1 MARQVTFEITVKDKA
16 TGELKTIET
25 KAKTATQAF
34 AKLSDNAKT
43 ASAKIAASTKN
54 AAAAT
59 LVFDGLASAVQQ
71 LTAMC
76 ADLAAA
82 YDAQIMAEE
91 KLATIMQQRMAATA
105 EDIQGI
111 KDLCAAQQQLGVI
124 GDEVQLAGAQQVA
137 TFLQSKES
145 LATLIPAMN
154 NLLAQQKGLNATQ
167 QDAVNIGNMV
177 GKVMQ
182 GQISAL
188 TRAGI
193 TFTEAQKQVLQYGTE
208 EERAATLAQVITDN
222 VGNMNARLAQ
232 TDSGKMQQLRNA
244 LGDVKEQIGG
254 FAKSALPFLTMS
266 SQATVAAMGIA
277 KVVTAVKALTV
288 AFRALNTVTKA
299 SILGAVVAVVA
310 ALVGWMSSLS
320 DETEEAAAQTKRL
333 QEEQDRLRQRQER
346 LSQLTQSQ
354 VAEFER
360 YKSLLA
366 NFNGT
371 QQEQARLV
379 AELNNKYGEQFGVF
393 KTLSEWYQTLTKNS
407 EAYCRQIEAE
417 ARVRLVSEDIADLT
431 ARHRQTT
438 RALDAD
444 PTTANAPSMFDPTKT
459 VREQVEELYQA
470 QLKQLRAEMDAIFA
484 EMPKP
489 MLSTGAGGGTGGS
502 TSALTMPTEFKT
514 LQDFDNALAY
524 LNQQLLTATADQVNA
539 VRAKIEQIRR
549 MREQFGQELG
559 EIVKLTNKAGL
570 QLGDGAMP
578 DGLTIN
584 NPLAPSGWSAIYQQV
599 QELSKTDNFDRLKQ
613 SMTGVAAAMKNISDM
628 CAQGGSAWLQYG
640 ANILS
645 AVASAIP
652 AITALAHAEGIEA
665 SQRVPWPLNIIALG
679 ASVAAIA
686 AAVANIPKFADG
698 GLVYGK
704 TTAIVGE
711 YAGAGS
717 NPEVIAPLSK
727 LRNILGD
734 TGTAAD
740 GKVQFEISER
750 TLRGVLNKSNKYTRR
765 T

>member
-34 AKLSDNAKT
+34 AKLSDNAKA

-137 TFLQSKES
+137 TFLQSKDS

-182 GQISAL
+182 GQTSAL

-222 VGNMNARLAQ
+222 VGQMNARLAQ
-232 TDSGKMQQLRNA
+232 TDSGKMQQLRNT

-459 VREQVEELYQA
+459 VREQVEELYKA
-470 QLKQLRAEMDAIFA
+470 QLKQLRTEMDAIFA
-484 EMPKP
+484 EMPKVKI
-489 MLSTGAGGGTGGS
+489 TGGGGDITP
-502 TSALTMPTEFKT
+502 TPALTMPTEFKT

-570 QLGDGAMP
+570 QLGNGVIP

-599 QELSKTDNFDRLKQ
+599 QELGKTDNFDRLKQ
-613 SMTGVAAAMKNISDM
+613 SMTGVAAVMKNISDM

-734 TGTAAD
+734 TGTAAG
-740 GKVQFEISER
+740 GKVEFVISER
-750 TLRGVLNKSNKYTRR
+750 TLRGVLNKSNNYTRR

>member
-34 AKLSDNAKT
+34 AKLSDNAKA

-54 AAAAT
+54 AAAAS

-71 LTAMC
+71 LTDMC
-76 ADLAAA
+76 SDLAAA

-91 KLATIMQQRMAATA
+91 KLATIMEQRMAATA

-182 GQISAL
+182 GQTSAL

-222 VGNMNARLAQ
+222 VGEMNARLAQ
-232 TDSGKMQQLRNA
+232 TDSGKMQQLRNT
-244 LGDVKEQIGG
+244 LGDVKEQVGA

-266 SQATVAAMGIA
+266 AQATTAAMGIA

-444 PTTANAPSMFDPTKT
+444 PNTANAPSMFDPTKT

-470 QLKQLRAEMDAIFA
+470 QLKQLRDEMDAIFA
-484 EMPKP
+484 DMPKP
-489 MLSTGAGGGTGGS
+489 MLTTGPGGS
-502 TSALTMPTEFKT
+502 TPALTMPTEFKT

-524 LNQQLLTATADQVNA
+524 LNQQLLSATADQVNA

-570 QLGDGAMP
+570 QLGDGTLP

-613 SMTGVAAAMKNISDM
+613 SMAGVAQVMKNISDM

-652 AITALAHAEGIEA
+652 AINALSTAEGIEA

-734 TGTAAD
+734 TGTAAG
-740 GKVQFEISER
+740 GKVEFVISER
-750 TLRGVLNKSNKYTRR
+750 TLRGVLNKSNNYTRR

>member
-34 AKLSDNAKT
+34 AKLSDNAKA

-76 ADLAAA
+76 AELAAA

-137 TFLQSKES
+137 TFLQSKDS

-182 GQISAL
+182 GQTSAL

-232 TDSGKMQQLRNA
+232 TDSGKMQQLRNT
-244 LGDVKEQIGG
+244 LGDIKEQIGG

-266 SQATVAAMGIA
+266 AQATTAAMGIA

-299 SILGAVVAVVA
+299 SILGAVVATVA

-379 AELNNKYGEQFGVF
+379 AELNGKYGEQFGVF

-431 ARHRQTT
+431 ARHRQVM
-438 RALDAD
+438 RGLDAD
-444 PTTANAPSMFDPTKT
+444 PATANAPDYFDPTKT
-459 VREQVEELYQA
+459 TRQKVEELYQY
-470 QLKQLRAEMDAIFA
+470 QLKKLRDEMDAIFA

-489 MLSTGAGGGTGGS
+489 SLTTGAGGGGGS
-502 TSALTMPTEFKT
+502 TPALTMPTELKT

-570 QLGDGAMP
+570 QLGDGALP

-613 SMTGVAAAMKNISDM
+613 SMTGVAQAMKNISDM

-734 TGTAAD
+734 TGTATG
-740 GKVQFEISER
+740 GKVEFVISER
-750 TLRGVLNKSNKYTRR
+750 TLRGVLNKGNNYTRR

>member
-34 AKLSDNAKT
+34 AKLSDNAKA

-137 TFLQSKES
+137 TFLQSKDS
-145 LATLIPAMN
+145 LATLIPAIN

-182 GQISAL
+182 GQTSAL

-222 VGNMNARLAQ
+222 VGDMNARLAQ
-232 TDSGKMQQLRNA
+232 TDSGKMQQLRNT
-244 LGDVKEQIGG
+244 LGDIKEQIGG
-254 FAKSALPFLTMS
+254 FAKSALPFLTIS

-346 LSQLTQSQ
+346 LSQMTQSQ

-470 QLKQLRAEMDAIFA
+470 QLKQLRDEMDAIFA
-484 EMPKP
+484 EMD
-489 MLSTGAGGGTGGS
+489 TGKLTGGTGSVG
-502 TSALTMPTEFKT
+502 TSAPALTMPTEFKT

-524 LNQQLLTATADQVNA
+524 LNQQLLRATADQVNA

-570 QLGDGAMP
+570 QLGNGALP

-734 TGTAAD
+734 TGTATG
-740 GKVQFEISER
+740 GKVEFVISER
-750 TLRGVLNKSNKYTRR
+750 TLRGVLNKSNNYTRR

>member
-34 AKLSDNAKT
+34 AKLSDNAKA

-91 KLATIMQQRMAATA
+91 KLATIMEQRMAATA

-182 GQISAL
+182 GQTAAL

-232 TDSGKMQQLRNA
+232 TDSGKMQQLRNT
-244 LGDVKEQIGG
+244 LGDVKEQVGA

-266 SQATVAAMGIA
+266 AQATTAAMGIA

-484 EMPKP
+484 EMPK
-489 MLSTGAGGGTGGS
+489 AKITGGLGDI
-502 TSALTMPTEFKT
+502 TPTPALTMPTEFKT
-514 LQDFDNALAY
+514 LQDFDSALAY
-524 LNQQLLTATADQVNA
+524 LNQQLLTATADQANA

-599 QELSKTDNFDRLKQ
+599 QELGKTDNFDRLKQ
-613 SMTGVAAAMKNISDM
+613 SMAGVAQVMKNISDM

-711 YAGAGS
+711 YTGAGS

-734 TGTAAD
+734 TGTAAG
-740 GKVQFEISER
+740 GKVEFVISER
-750 TLRGVLNKSNKYTRR
+750 TLRGVLNKSNNYTRR